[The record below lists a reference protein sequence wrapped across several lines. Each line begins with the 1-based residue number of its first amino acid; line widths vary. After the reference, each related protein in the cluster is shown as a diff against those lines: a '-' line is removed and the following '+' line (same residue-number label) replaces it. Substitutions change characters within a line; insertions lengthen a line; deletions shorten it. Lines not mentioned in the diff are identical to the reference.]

1 VISGRGD
8 EFPMDYRLHDVDGQW
23 MVYDV
28 SIDHVSIVNN
38 YRAQF
43 DRFIARSSVQD
54 LLRRMKNPGS

>member
-8 EFPMDYRLHDVDGQW
+8 EFPMDYRLHEVDGQG

-28 SIDHVSIVNN
+28 SIDLVSIVNN